1 MRRFA
6 LLVPLFLMAACSS
19 PSLTSETL
27 SETEI
32 AAIQSRVS
40 DAYPEL
46 SSEKQQAV
54 SELVVRALDNMVF
67 VEGGSFMMGEFG
79 VPCEPGSDD
88 ICMSDFD
95 KSNDH
100 AHKVVLD
107 DYSLA
112 AYETTIADFDLFREV
127 HGKAPYAADLRERE
141 DRKEMFE
148 ADKPA
153 WTKDWAEARDYC
165 TWLGSLSDRKVDLP
179 TEAQWE
185 FAARNRGEDVLYATD
200 NGEIEPGDN
209 YPSESEDDDMLSVGV
224 YPPNSLQ
231 IYDLNFNATEWVF
244 DWFGDNY
251 YENSDPKNPSGP
263 DNGAKKV
270 IRGGASY
277 NTPQYNTTVARYSR
291 IPDQDSYHSSLGF
304 RCRVSSPESFAIK

>member
-6 LLVPLFLMAACSS
+6 VLVPLLLMAACSS

-27 SETEI
+27 SEAEI
-32 AAIQSRVS
+32 DAIQSSVS
-40 DAYPEL
+40 EAYPDL

-127 HGKAPYAADLRERE
+127 LGKTPYAVNLRKRE
-141 DRKEMFE
+141 DRQTLFE
-148 ADKPA
+148 PNKPA
-153 WTKDWAEARDYC
+153 WTKDWHEVQNYC
-165 TWLGSLSDRKVDLP
+165 AWIGELADENVDLP

-185 FAARNRGEDVLYATD
+185 YAARNRGKNILYATS
-200 NGEIEPGDN
+200 NGSIVQGEN
-209 YPSESEDDDMLSVGV
+209 YPTEEERDEQQPVGSFPPNPLEIYDMASNSSELVKDWFSESYYSESSV
-224 YPPNSLQ
+224 N
-231 IYDLNFNATEWVF
+231 
-244 DWFGDNY
+244 
-251 YENSDPKNPSGP
+251 NPQGP
-263 DNGAKKV
+263 EAGTDRV
-270 IRGGASY
+270 IRTGANY
-277 NTPQYNTTVARYSR
+277 NTPQYNTAVGRAPMPEVR
-291 IPDQDSYHSSLGF
+291 SYYRQSIGF
-304 RCRVSSPESFAIK
+304 RCVLN

>member
-6 LLVPLFLMAACSS
+6 LLVPFFLMAACSS

-27 SETEI
+27 SEAEI

-54 SELVVRALDNMVF
+54 TELVVRALDNMVF

-88 ICMSDFD
+88 VCMSDFD

-107 DYSLA
+107 DYSLS
-112 AYETTIADFDLFREV
+112 AYETTIADFDLFREL
-127 HGKAPYAADLRERE
+127 HGKAPYADDLRARE
-141 DRKEMFE
+141 DRQELFE
-148 ADKPA
+148 PNKPA
-153 WTKDWAEARDYC
+153 WTKDWEEARDYC
-165 TWLGSLSDRKVDLP
+165 TWIGELSSRRLDLP

-185 FAARNRGEDVLYATD
+185 FAARNRGKDVLYATND
-200 NGEIEPGDN
+200 GLIEEGKN
-209 YPSESEDDDMLSVGV
+209 YPASEDRPGPSNVGSF
-224 YPPNSLQ
+224 PPNPLGL
-231 IYDLNFNATEWVF
+231 YDLAANSGEWVK
-244 DWFGDNY
+244 DWFSEDY
-251 YENSDPKNPSGP
+251 YKNSDERNPSGP
-263 DNGAKKV
+263 DEGEEKV
-270 IRGGASY
+270 FRNIASY
-277 NTPQYNTTVARYSR
+277 NTPRTNTTVSR
-291 IPDQDSYHSSLGF
+291 SSSSPIGDSYYPHQGF
-304 RCRVSSPESFAIK
+304 RCGMN